1 MKKKISL
8 KRYEP
13 TSHPV
18 FTAAEIFWLITPAI
32 SVSSWPVAFYL
43 FSFQEK
49 MEADDKLA
57 QLEKSEQSLK
67 SDISLVVEEKCQAL
81 NELTTLKGLQDEE
94 QKMISHAQDELAAL
108 KEQLEET
115 VESKQRLETDL
126 VNITDTL
133 TTIDAEKKDLDD
145 QVKTL
150 EEKMSNC
157 QDERIG
163 LEHELDVARQQ
174 LEAANEARIRAEQGQ
189 VKAQEQLES
198 LRCMMD
204 QEIAALKFQ
213 LSSETMKYETELKV
227 WDKWLTWNQGFLNK
241 TDIKKIW
248 GNFF

>member
-1 MKKKISL
+1 MKKSTAHEKESNLLMKKKISL
-8 KRYEP
+8 KRYER
-13 TSHPV
+13 TLYPV
-18 FTAAEIFWLITPAI
+18 FTAVKIFG
-32 SVSSWPVAFYL
+32 SSLRPFVTGILYL

-49 MEADDKLA
+49 METDDKLA

-67 SDISLVVEEKCQAL
+67 SDISLVVEEKCKAL

-94 QKMISHAQDELAAL
+94 QKLISHAHDELAAL

-115 VESKQRLETDL
+115 VESKQRLETAL
-126 VNITDTL
+126 ASITDTL
-133 TTIDAEKKDLDD
+133 STIDAEKKDLDG

-227 WDKWLTWNQGFLNK
+227 WKKWL
-241 TDIKKIW
+241 I
-248 GNFF
+248 